1 MDSNVSQS
9 DLPFQGKKILLGVT
23 GSIAAYKAVELLRH
37 FKALGADVTVVMTR
51 AAREF
56 IAPLTFQVLSKN
68 TVYDDLFHCQ
78 EGMGHIRLGE
88 ENDLI
93 LIAPATANSLAKF
106 AQGVSDDL
114 LSAIILSTDK
124 PVLVAPAMDGM
135 MWENPMTQRNIQI
148 LKDAGFGFIG
158 PEFGVLASG
167 SEGLGRFSEIQKIMV
182 AVNEHFK
189 VDQSLKDEIVLVSSG
204 PTRESIDPVRF
215 LSNRSSGKMGYA
227 IAKVA
232 RNWGATV
239 QLISGPTFLP
249 RPPGVNFESVLTT
262 EEMKKSIFRKF
273 SKATVIIMTAAVAD
287 FRPRTF
293 ASSKIKKKGGE
304 GLLLDLE
311 ETPDILAELGKKKE
325 KQILIGFAAETN
337 LDSQKLQEKLLRKNL
352 DLLVVNDVTCEGA
365 GFDGDT
371 NIVIFMDPSGGVE
384 QLPKMSKEKVAERI
398 LSRIHKIR
406 SRGV

>member
-1 MDSNVSQS
+1 MDVNVSQFV
-9 DLPFQGKKILLGVT
+9 LPLQGKKILLGVT
-23 GSIAAYKAVELLRH
+23 GSIAAYKAVELLRQ

-56 IAPLTFQVLSKN
+56 VAPLTFQVLSNN

-78 EGMGHIRLGE
+78 EGVGHIRLGE
-88 ENDLI
+88 ENDLL

-106 AQGVSDDL
+106 AQGISDDL

-158 PEFGVLASG
+158 PEFGKLASG
-167 SEGLGRFSEIQKIMV
+167 SEGLGRLSEIQKITV
-182 AVNEHFK
+182 AVSEHFK
-189 VDQSLKDEIVLVSSG
+189 VDQCLKGEIILVSSG

-239 QLISGPTFLP
+239 YLISGPTFLS
-249 RPPGVNFESVLTT
+249 RPPGVNFESVVTT
-262 EEMKKSIFRKF
+262 EEMRESLFRKF
-273 SKATVIIMTAAVAD
+273 SQATVVIMTAAVAD
-287 FRPRTF
+287 FRPRTVS
-293 ASSKIKKKGGE
+293 SSKIKKSGGE

-311 ETPDILAELGKKKE
+311 KTPDILAELGKKK
-325 KQILIGFAAETN
+325 KDQILIGFAAETN
-337 LDSQKLQEKLLRKNL
+337 LDTQMLQEKLFRKNL
-352 DLLVVNDVTCEGA
+352 DLLVVNDVTRAGA
-365 GFDGDT
+365 GFDEDT
-371 NIVIFMDPSGGVE
+371 NIVTFMDPSGNIE
-384 QLPKMSKEKVAERI
+384 ELPKMSKEKVAERI
-398 LSRIHKIR
+398 LSRIDKMKR
-406 SRGV
+406 